1 VNAPRSRDG
10 LIGGWPFLVGRTV
23 YHGHRA
29 MVVPQP
35 YLDAGLHHL
44 LEDAVGAEES
54 QHPGGTWAAW
64 AYELP
69 DQPLLLMRSFL
80 AADPRRPGQV
90 LCDEHSR
97 PIRLYAGLAIPEFP
111 DAAVPGPELVKALK
125 ARGSDAFYRAVA
137 EETHEEPMAREPSF
151 ALPLKVTT
159 VRYWITNESLSPHAV
174 DGTAVR
180 EAGPTP
186 ADQRPR
192 QPMAMLQEIRRAL
205 AGRRTREDPPG
216 GSGTQDVVRKA
227 WAVHLVE
234 LARPPGTRALTA
246 ANLLA
251 EVDRTGCR
259 MSGGGGRE
267 LD

>member
-1 VNAPRSRDG
+1 MNASRSRDG

-23 YHGHRA
+23 HHGHRA

-35 YLDAGLHHL
+35 YLEAGLHHL

-54 QHPGGTWAAW
+54 QHPGGAWAAW

-69 DQPLLLMRSFL
+69 DHPLLLMRSFL
-80 AADPRRPGQV
+80 AADPQRPGQV

-97 PIRLYAGLAIPEFP
+97 PIRLYAGLAISEFP
-111 DAAVPGPELVKALK
+111 DAAVPGPELIKALK

-137 EETHEEPMAREPSF
+137 EETHEEPMAPEPSF

-159 VRYWITNESLSPHAV
+159 VRYRVTDESLSPHAAE
-174 DGTAVR
+174 GTAAR
-180 EAGPTP
+180 EAGPAP

-192 QPMAMLQEIRRAL
+192 QPMAMLQEIGRAL
-205 AGRRTREDPPG
+205 AGRRTREDPTG
-216 GSGTQDVVRKA
+216 GSGTRDVVWKP

-234 LARPPGTRALTA
+234 LARPTGKRALTA
-246 ANLLA
+246 ANLVA
-251 EVDRTGCR
+251 EANHPCCR
-259 MSGGGGRE
+259 MSGGSGRE